1 MSKDSKAYQPKGKLL
16 SFHPTGEYYFAK
28 GLKAYQR
35 RDFYKSKKY
44 LERAIQLEPGEPMIY
59 CQLAIVC
66 TELGDYQQSNR
77 YLHEILEELDEHMLE
92 CHYFLAN
99 NYAHLG
105 LFKDAYTHASLYLK
119 LDQDG
124 EFVEDTEELIDLLTL
139 EAEEL
144 EEDLY
149 EEDDLIVKQDE
160 ARRLLES
167 GHFPRAVDLLEEV
180 IEEFP
185 EYWSAYNNLALA
197 YFYLGETSKADDI
210 LEDVLTKNPGN
221 LHALCNKLVFAFYL
235 KDKEKVNSMKE
246 VLKKIKP
253 MLQEHQFKLGAS
265 FALVGEYELAFGWLR
280 KLQRVG
286 FDGDGP
292 FYYWLSYSAYHT
304 NRQSTAEQ
312 AWKKVLE
319 FSPEKEGHEP
329 WEKNKPEAAGFE
341 HIPKAIHQKLE
352 SSFIEERLF
361 GLFLASLSD
370 EKENILASFKQP
382 KYAIEKE
389 YADLLSLEACDKPIL
404 LSAHETAMELYKQHQ
419 PIGTTQ
425 SSLFLL
431 WFTILPGLMKE
442 NVQANNSKALAAA
455 TEYMWRKQ
463 RGERTSQQQVA
474 KLYSLSSTTL
484 QKYVKIVKGL
494 I

>member
-1 MSKDSKAYQPKGKLL
+1 MSKDSKAYKPKGKLL

-44 LERAIQLEPGEPMIY
+44 LERAVQLEPGEPMIY

-66 TELGDYQQSNR
+66 TELGDYQQSNV
-77 YLHEILEELDEHMLE
+77 YLHDILEELDEHMLE

-124 EFVEDTEELIDLLTL
+124 EFAEDTEDLLDLLSL
-139 EAEEL
+139 EAEDL
-144 EEDLY
+144 EEEFY

-167 GHFPRAVDLLEEV
+167 GQFVGAVKLLEEV

-185 EYWSAYNNLALA
+185 EYWSAYNNLALG
-197 YFYLGETSKADDI
+197 YFYLGETDKADQI
-210 LEDVLTKNPGN
+210 LNDVLEKSTGN

-235 KDKEKVNSMKE
+235 KDTAKVTELKEM
-246 VLKKIKP
+246 LKKVTP
-253 MLQEHQFKLGAS
+253 LLHEHQFKLGAS
-265 FALVGEYELAFGWLR
+265 FALVGEYEFAYGWLR
-280 KLQRVG
+280 RLQRIG
-286 FDGDGP
+286 YDGDGP

-304 NRQSTAEQ
+304 DRQSIAEQ
-312 AWKKVLE
+312 AWKKVLQ

-329 WEKNKPEAAGFE
+329 WEKKHPETAGVE
-341 HIPKAIHQKLE
+341 SAPKAIHKKLE
-352 SSFIEERLF
+352 SRYIEERLF
-361 GLFLASLSD
+361 GLFLASLSS
-370 EKENILASFKQP
+370 EKVALLRLIKP
-382 KYAIEKE
+382 KHTIEKE
-389 YADLLSLEACDKPIL
+389 YVKLLSEQSSDKMVI
-404 LSAHETAMELYKQHQ
+404 SGHETAMELYKQHH
-419 PIGTTQ
+419 PIGATE

-431 WFTILPGLMKE
+431 WFTILAGLM
-442 NVQANNSKALAAA
+442 NTNIQISNSKALAAA
-455 TEYMWRKQ
+455 TDYMWRKQ
-463 RGERTSQQQVA
+463 RGERTSQQQMA
-474 KLYSLSSTTL
+474 RDYSLSSSTL

-494 I
+494 IH